1 MGRRVKQREG
11 KDVLLVSI
19 VLCTFNRASLLP
31 RALSSVLR
39 QTYGN
44 WELIV
49 VDDGSTDRTAAAVNR
64 FIAREP
70 RITMFRQRNR
80 GLALARNAGI
90 RRTNGDF
97 ICFLDSDD
105 AYAAD
110 HVAWRVRWMNRHPRI
125 DMIYGGLRVRGPRSK
140 QYVVDL
146 ERPGQKLHV
155 SQCYVG
161 GTFFLRRNV
170 LRKVGG
176 FRKMEFGE
184 DYDLMKRI
192 ERRFNVRKVGK
203 RSYIYYCDSPDRLC
217 DLFTE
222 KLLKKE
228 IREEG

>member
-105 AYAAD
+105 AYAA
-110 HVAWRVRWMNRHPRI
+110 
-125 DMIYGGLRVRGPRSK
+125 RS
-140 QYVVDL
+140 
-146 ERPGQKLHV
+146 E
-155 SQCYVG
+155 
-161 GTFFLRRNV
+161 
-170 LRKVGG
+170 
-176 FRKMEFGE
+176 
-184 DYDLMKRI
+184 
-192 ERRFNVRKVGK
+192 ERRVGK
-203 RSYIYYCDSPDRLC
+203 ECRSRWSPYH
-217 DLFTE
+217 
-222 KLLKKE
+222 
-228 IREEG
+228 